1 MINDLCTKNE
11 NLQRQ
16 VLYFENIGNLL
27 KTELSFNQTYK
38 NARQNNKTAHLQ
50 DLPLTVSYVDKE
62 FSANALL
69 DSGSDSILITKY
81 LANY

>member
-16 VLYFENIGNLL
+16 VLHFENIGNLL

-50 DLPLTVSYVDKE
+50 ALPLTVSYGDKE

>member
-1 MINDLCTKNE
+1 MINDLCTENE

-50 DLPLTVSYVDKE
+50 DLPLTVSYGDKE